1 MRNKIRLVVFVFV
14 LALALL
20 ITSSCNSSKGN
31 NPSNQTK
38 DKTPESSVGSDKKA
52 IADNTTEPT
61 TEPKTQPTGYD
72 DGGIQISTV
81 YYDGQLY
88 ELDDIVGTY
97 SQTDLEAKVDE
108 LGAKYVGSI
117 QEETNFRWPSQNLEA
132 SRLNVSQPIYYNKDK
147 MLLYISDEDG
157 KLRSMTPYH
166 GPLYELESTPAK

>member
-31 NPSNQTK
+31 NPSNQAK

-52 IADNTTEPT
+52 IADNKTE
-61 TEPKTQPTGYD
+61 PTGYD

-147 MLLYISDEDG
+147 MLLYISYEDG
-157 KLRSMTPYH
+157 ELRSMTPYH